1 MKRTVSL
8 PIDPTQLREP
18 AWLQVGDLVNVHG
31 RPMMA
36 QGFPARGIVLI
47 HGIGIVVKLSRTGEN
62 SFAAQ
67 VFKPQH
73 GYRKKLHWFDVSEL
87 SIVDSAQDSES
98 G

>member
-18 AWLQVGDLVNVHG
+18 TWLQVGDLVNVHG
-31 RPMMA
+31 RPMMG
-36 QGFPARGIVLI
+36 QPERLPWVN
-47 HGIGIVVKLSRTGEN
+47 HGLGIVVKLSRTGEN

-67 VFKPQH
+67 VLLSK
-73 GYRKKLHWFDVSEL
+73 RKSYMVSKLHWFDVSEL